1 MKNLLNRL
9 NLLNMKPAEL
19 LKFVQEYSNK
29 FIVIEFY
36 AWLEHGTDGIE
47 IKFDESEGEFYY
59 QSFGKWVD
67 PKDLYESL
75 MNVWWPDY
83 FKEDTIEGLYEFKM
97 VLSIEWDG
105 DDYRRWCYYNIE
117 HMETELSV
125 SLEEYKK
132 QTFPSETVL
141 DIFNL

>member
-1 MKNLLNRL
+1 
-9 NLLNMKPAEL
+9 
-19 LKFVQEYSNK
+19 
-29 FIVIEFY
+29 
-36 AWLEHGTDGIE
+36 
-47 IKFDESEGEFYY
+47 
-59 QSFGKWVD
+59 
-67 PKDLYESL
+67 

-105 DDYRRWCYYNIE
+105 EDYGRWCYYNIE
-117 HMETELSV
+117 HMETELSI

>member
-1 MKNLLNRL
+1 MKPKELLNII
-9 NLLNMKPAEL
+9 E
-19 LKFVQEYSNK
+19 EYGSK

-36 AWLEHGTDGIE
+36 AWLERGTDGIE

-67 PKDLYESL
+67 SKDLYESL

-83 FKEDTIEGLYEFKM
+83 FKEDTIEGLYEFKI
-97 VLSIEWDG
+97 VLSMEWDG

-117 HMETELSV
+117 HMEVDLSI
-125 SLEEYKK
+125 SLEEYQK
-132 QTFPSETVL
+132 QVFPSDTVF
-141 DIFNL
+141 DIFNP